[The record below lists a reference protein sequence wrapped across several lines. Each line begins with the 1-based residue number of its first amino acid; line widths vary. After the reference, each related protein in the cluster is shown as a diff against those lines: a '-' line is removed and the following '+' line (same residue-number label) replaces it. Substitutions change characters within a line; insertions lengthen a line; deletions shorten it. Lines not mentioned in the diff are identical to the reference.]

1 MRVLL
6 IDIETAPAMAYVW
19 SLRDRY
25 IPIERLITPGHTLC
39 FAAKWLGEREVI
51 FRSVQSGDRKAV
63 IKAAHKLLDEADA
76 VCHYNGRKFDIP
88 VLEAEFLTHGM
99 RPPSPFHQIDLYATA
114 KRFAL
119 PSRKLDYI
127 SRHLDLGRKTKHKGM
142 ELWTACMSGEE
153 SAWRVMERYNRQD
166 IRLLERLYNVLRP
179 WIKDHPNHSIADGEC
194 CPTCGSHNLRWKGWR
209 ESITRRYRRFV
220 CNDCGA
226 WGRAVKSEPGT
237 AITRS
242 LA

>member
-1 MRVLL
+1 
-6 IDIETAPAMAYVW
+6 
-19 SLRDRY
+19 
-25 IPIERLITPGHTLC
+25 
-39 FAAKWLGEREVI
+39 
-51 FRSVQSGDRKAV
+51 
-63 IKAAHKLLDEADA
+63 
-76 VCHYNGRKFDIP
+76 
-88 VLEAEFLTHGM
+88 M

-127 SRHLDLGRKTKHKGM
+127 SQHLDLGRKTKHKGM
-142 ELWTACMSGEE
+142 ELWTACMGGEE